1 MQGIIKGNGD
11 YEGNKDTGV
20 SFTLENGYT
29 VSIQWGDGNYAT
41 RCEDGS
47 ARSVEITCFP
57 IKPTPRNTRD
67 EFIFADGEAVKGHVD
82 SSSSLIAWLQKF
94 DQLPDIN

>member
-47 ARSVEITCFP
+47 ARSVEIACFP
-57 IKPTPRNTRD
+57 SKPTPRD
-67 EFIFADGEAVKGHVD
+67 GKDWFIFADGEAVKGHVD